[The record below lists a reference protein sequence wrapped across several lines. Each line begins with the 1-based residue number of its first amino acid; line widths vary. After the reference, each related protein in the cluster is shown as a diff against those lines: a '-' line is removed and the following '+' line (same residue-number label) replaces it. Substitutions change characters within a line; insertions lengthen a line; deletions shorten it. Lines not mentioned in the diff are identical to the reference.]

1 MEAGSTG
8 SGITVWVRALAV
20 SLGPQVTLGKPV
32 TLPTPRFLHL
42 DLCLCGFPLDVAAT
56 PLGIRSR
63 EPPTPA
69 LGHCALAWVPRWA
82 QPHPGAPQASSAHTP
97 ASPGNGVATPQANW
111 LTPGYTFPAA
121 RSALRFGDL
130 CRRASPSRLPLG
142 DPDSRFRG
150 KSFNDWPRGGHLY
163 WLSGLN

>member
-121 RSALRFGDL
+121 RSALRFAISADERPPPV
-130 CRRASPSRLPLG
+130 CRWGIRIHASGGNRLMI
-142 DPDSRFRG
+142 
-150 KSFNDWPRGGHLY
+150 GHEEVIY
-163 WLSGLN
+163 IG